1 MSIDYG
7 NMRDNCQRTLTLNCS
22 TFNPSKPND
31 MKKTAIILASV
42 ILFASCD
49 QREKELEQKVAE
61 LQQQSEQKDQDIDA
75 FITSLSNIQS
85 NLDSIK
91 ELEGIVTARA
101 ISVETNESAED
112 AIVNDMMLIYERM
125 KRTNDQLETLEKK
138 VQQSSIASDKLKTL
152 IAQLKEDI
160 KKKDEEIAMLKEGLT
175 EANIY
180 IDKLM
185 SSVDR
190 LAMENE
196 RRVQVIQEKNQ
207 ALQEKEAEMQK
218 GFWTSGSVKDLRAK
232 NIIDKEGAFLGLGGV
247 KVVSEDMNLED
258 LTEINILEV
267 TEIPLD
273 TKKAELVTSHPKHSY
288 EFVEEGK
295 KVTKLVISDPT
306 EFWQNSKVLVIV
318 TN

>member
-1 MSIDYG
+1 
-7 NMRDNCQRTLTLNCS
+7 
-22 TFNPSKPND
+22 
-31 MKKTAIILASV
+31 MKKTAIIFASAIILAS
-42 ILFASCD
+42 CG

-61 LQQQSEQKDQDIDA
+61 LEQLSAQKDEDIDS
-75 FITSLSNIQS
+75 FIASLSNIQS

-101 ISVETNESAED
+101 IALEGSESAED

-125 KRTNDQLETLEKK
+125 KRTSDQLETLEKK
-138 VQQSSIASDKLKTL
+138 FEQSSIASDKLKTL

-160 KKKDEEIAMLKEGLT
+160 RKKDEEIAALKEGLT

-190 LAMENE
+190 LALENE
-196 RRVQVIQEKNQ
+196 RRIQVIQEKNV
-207 ALQEKEAEMQK
+207 ALQQKEAELQK
-218 GFWTSGSVKDLRAK
+218 GFWAAGSVKDLRGK

-247 KVVSEDMNLED
+247 KVISEDMNLED

-267 TEIPLD
+267 SEIPVD
-273 TKKAELVTSHPKHSY
+273 AKKAELVTPHPKHSY

-295 KVTKLVISDPT
+295 KITKLVISDPS